1 LGVKVVVLGKS
12 GCDDEVGCGRVKE
25 QALYDSD
32 LAGLL
37 REVDI

>member
-1 LGVKVVVLGKS
+1 MKVVVLGES
-12 GCDDEVGCGRVKE
+12 GCDDEVGCRRVEK

-32 LAGLL
+32 LTGLL